1 MFPSKYNNM
10 VLFLAATM
18 AFGMTLRDRRTGGLV
33 HLLRWSIDKEANEM
47 KSPESFHSKLSL
59 LFIHQIEFII
69 TQPSNH

>member
-33 HLLRWSIDKEANEM
+33 HLLACGNGLVYLDG
-47 KSPESFHSKLSL
+47 P
-59 LFIHQIEFII
+59 
-69 TQPSNH
+69 